1 MQKLVTKSLEQKPF
15 KASTEAFRRVLGPF
29 AAAARMIRM
38 AGVFT
43 DSKVHSDPFVVANG
57 SVLNLTGSEQ
67 AGAIGPSFNFLLQ
80 SAKPGALARL
90 RRVLLERRPTLAGAA
105 AWGVGFATLATAVRL
120 ALDPVFGSEYP
131 YITYFLGVALAGGLG
146 GLGAGLI
153 ATALSASA
161 AWFLF
166 LPQNN
171 LAQLEWSATLGF
183 LVFVSNVS
191 IGALCA
197 AMLRNALWKLSE
209 GEHRQSLLVQ
219 ELNHR
224 VLNNLATVQSIA
236 RQTARSS
243 TSLQDFLAA
252 FQGRVIAL
260 GRTHELLSRNSWA
273 SVDVRSIVS
282 AEIVPY
288 DEQRFATHG
297 PPLTLGAA
305 QAVSLGMI
313 IHELATNSA
322 KYGALSGGG
331 AIGVE
336 WRSDGG
342 RGELIWREHGGPPV
356 SPPPRLGFGSKLIDR
371 LARGDLEGGALLDFK
386 PEGLVATVRFRARPT
401 AEHMEAVG
409 RAVR

>member
-1 MQKLVTKSLEQKPF
+1 MQKLVTKSREQKPF
-15 KASTEAFRRVLGPF
+15 KASAEGFRKVLGPF
-29 AAAARMIRM
+29 AAAARMTRM
-38 AGVFT
+38 AKVFT
-43 DSKVHSDPFVVANG
+43 DSKVPLVVANE
-57 SVLNLTGSEQ
+57 SVLNLAGHEQ
-67 AGAIGPSFNFLLQ
+67 AGLLRPSFNFLLQ
-80 SAKPGALARL
+80 TGAESGAAARL

-105 AWGVGFATLATAVRL
+105 AWGVAFATLATIARL
-120 ALDPVFGSEYP
+120 ALDPMFGSEYP

-146 GLGAGLI
+146 GLGAGLV
-153 ATALSASA
+153 AMALSALA
-161 AWFLF
+161 TWFLF

-171 LAQLEWSATLGF
+171 LAQMEWSAVLGF

-209 GEHRQSLLVQ
+209 GEHRQALLVQ

-236 RQTARSS
+236 RQTARTS
-243 TSLQDFLAA
+243 TGLQDFLAA

-260 GRTHELLSRNSWA
+260 GRTHELLSRSSWT
-273 SVDVRSIVS
+273 SVDVRSIIA
-282 AEIVPY
+282 AEIAPY
-288 DEQRFATHG
+288 DEQRFAANG
-297 PPLTLGAA
+297 PQLTLGAG

-331 AIGVE
+331 AIRVE

-356 SPPPRLGFGSKLIDR
+356 SPPIRLGFGSNLIDR
-371 LARGDLEGGALLDFK
+371 LARGDLGGEALLDYK
-386 PEGLVATVRFRARPT
+386 PEGLVATVRFRARPNT
-401 AEHMEAVG
+401 EQMGAVG
-409 RAVR
+409 RAPRA